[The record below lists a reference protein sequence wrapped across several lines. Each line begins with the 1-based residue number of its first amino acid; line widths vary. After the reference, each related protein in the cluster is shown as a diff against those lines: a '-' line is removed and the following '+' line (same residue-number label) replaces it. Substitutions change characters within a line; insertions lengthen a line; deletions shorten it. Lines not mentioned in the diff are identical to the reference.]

1 MKSNTPDEEQKVKKK
16 NKKNPVQKLNT
27 PDEK

>member
-1 MKSNTPDEEQKVKKK
+1 MTSNTPDEEQKVKTKTK
-16 NKKNPVQKLNT
+16 TPVQKLNT